1 MLRLNTEIIK
11 IAGVGQ
17 TVAKRLE
24 KLELKTLEDL
34 LYYFPFRY
42 DDFSRKTKISEL
54 KANTQA
60 NIVGQIELIQNKR
73 SARKR
78 MNITEAIISDDT
90 EQIKVIWFNQPF
102 IVKNL
107 KPGDNVSLAG
117 KIEHDFSGFVM
128 KSPVYE
134 KIINEQTIHTQGII
148 PNYHITAN
156 ITQKQ
161 IRFLIAKTL
170 KQSEKISDWLPEQII
185 KNQKLLPLPDAIEKI
200 HFPTNQ
206 DDINQAKRR
215 LAFNELFLIQLRS
228 QSIKH
233 ELKSALATKLKFKE
247 KEIKNFV
254 ASLPFQLT
262 DPQKKSAWEILQDL
276 EKNKP
281 MARMLEGDVGSGKTV
296 VAVMALLVASLNKTQ
311 SVLMVPTEI
320 LAKQHF
326 SSINKLLAKQNIKI
340 CLLTNSE
347 QKTNAYDIKEKSKAK
362 TKQKIFELIKK
373 GKIDI
378 IIGTH
383 ALIQEKLEFNNLA
396 LAIID
401 EQHRFGVE
409 QRKILIEKARNNK
422 NTKCPPGAK
431 CHLDKKNQL
440 HLLSMTATPI
450 PRSLALTIYGDLD
463 ISIINKMPPGRKTII
478 TRVVS
483 EGNREKAYEFIKNL
497 ISKNQQ
503 VFVICP
509 LIDISDKLG
518 VKSVK
523 EEYEKLDKKI
533 FPNLKIGLLH
543 GRIKPKE
550 KNKIMADFLANKIN
564 ILVSTSVVEVGVDIP
579 NASIMM
585 IEGADR
591 FGLAQLHQFRG
602 RIGRG
607 KNQSYCLLF
616 TDSNSPK
623 TLNRLNAMAKYT
635 DGFSLAEIDLQHR
648 GPGEVYGTAQ
658 KGFPE
663 LKIASLFDYELIKA
677 AKHEAKN
684 IFKDSGLNEFPKLK
698 EKINLFKKADYLSG

>member
-1 MLRLNTEIIK
+1 MLKLDTEIIK
-11 IAGVGQ
+11 ITGVGQ

-24 KLELKTLEDL
+24 KLELKNLEDL
-34 LYYFPFRY
+34 LYHFPFRY
-42 DDFSRKTKISEL
+42 DDFSKKTEINNL

-78 MNITEAIISDDT
+78 MNITEAIISDRSG
-90 EQIKVIWFNQPF
+90 QIKVIWFNQSF
-102 IVKNL
+102 ITKSL

-117 KIEHDFSGFVM
+117 KVELDFSGFTM

-134 KIINEQTIHTQGII
+134 KIILGQTMHTQGII
-148 PNYHITAN
+148 PNYHLTSN

-161 IRFLIAKTL
+161 IRFLIAKAL
-170 KQSEKISDWLPEQII
+170 KQSERLEDWLPENII
-185 KNQKLLPLPDAIEKI
+185 KNQKLLSLSKAIEKI
-200 HFPTNQ
+200 HFPKKQ
-206 DDINQAKRR
+206 DDINKAKKR

-233 ELKSALATKLKFKE
+233 ELKSALAVKLKFKE

-262 DPQKKSAWEILQDL
+262 DSQKKSAWEILQDM
-276 EKNKP
+276 EKDKP
-281 MARMLEGDVGSGKTV
+281 MARMLEGDVGSGKTI

-326 SSINKLLAKQNIKI
+326 TSIGKLLTKQNIKI
-340 CLLTNSE
+340 CLLTSSE
-347 QKTNAYDIKEKSKAK
+347 QKTNFSFTQEKSKAK
-362 TKQKIFELIKK
+362 NKQKIFELIKNN
-373 GKIDI
+373 KINI

-409 QRKILIEKARNNK
+409 QRKILIEKARINKNNK
-422 NTKCPPGAK
+422 FSP
-431 CHLDKKNQL
+431 

-463 ISIINKMPPGRKTII
+463 ISIINEMPPGRKTII

-483 EGNREKAYEFIKNL
+483 EKNREKAYEFIKNL
-497 ISKNQQ
+497 ISKKQQ

-509 LIDISDKLG
+509 LIDESDKLG

-523 EEYEKLDKKI
+523 KEYEKLDKKI

-543 GRIKPKE
+543 GRVKPKE
-550 KNKIMADFLANKIN
+550 KDKIMADFLANKIN

-579 NASIMM
+579 NASVMM

-602 RIGRG
+602 RVGRG
-607 KNQSYCLLF
+607 KHQSYCLLF
-616 TDSNSPK
+616 TDSDSPK
-623 TLNRLNAMAKYT
+623 TMNRLNAMAKYT
-635 DGFSLAEIDLQHR
+635 DGFSLAKIDLQHR

-663 LKIASLFDYELIKA
+663 LKVASLFDYELIKA
-677 AKHEAKN
+677 AKQEAENLFKN
-684 IFKDSGLNEFPKLK
+684 SDLNKFAKLK
-698 EKINLFKKADYLSG
+698 EKINLFEKTDYLRG

>member
-1 MLRLNTEIIK
+1 MIMLTLDTEIIK

-17 TVAKRLE
+17 TIAKRLE
-24 KLELKTLEDL
+24 KIGLKNLENL
-34 LYYFPFRY
+34 LYHFPFHY
-42 DDFSRKTKISEL
+42 DDFSKETKIKQL
-54 KANTQA
+54 KANAQV

-78 MNITEAIISDDT
+78 MNITEALVSD
-90 EQIKVIWFNQPF
+90 ESGQIKVIWFNQPF
-102 IVKNL
+102 IAKNL
-107 KPGDNVSLAG
+107 KPSDNVSLAG
-117 KIEHDFSGFVM
+117 KVEHDFSGFVM

-134 KIINEQTIHTQGII
+134 KIILGQTIHTQGII
-148 PNYHITAN
+148 PNYHLTAN

-161 IRFLIAKTL
+161 IRFLITKIL
-170 KQSEKISDWLPEQII
+170 KQAEKIPDWLPEQII
-185 KNQKLLPLPDAIEKI
+185 KNQKLLSLPEAIEKI
-200 HFPTNQ
+200 HFPKTQN
-206 DDINQAKRR
+206 DINQARRR
-215 LAFNELFLIQLRS
+215 LAFNELFLIQLQS

-233 ELKSALATKLKFKE
+233 ELKSTQSAKLKFKE

-254 ASLPFQLT
+254 ASIPFKLT
-262 DPQKKSAWEILQDL
+262 NAQKKSAWEILQDL
-276 EKNKP
+276 EKNEP
-281 MARMLEGDVGSGKTV
+281 MARMLEGDVGSGKTI
-296 VAVMALLVASLNKTQ
+296 VALMALLTASLNNAQ

-326 SSINKLLAKQNIKI
+326 ASIGKLLAKQNIKI
-340 CLLTNSE
+340 CILTNSE
-347 QKTNAYDIKEKSKAK
+347 QKTNTYDIKEKSKAK

-396 LAIID
+396 LAVID

-422 NTKCPPGAK
+422 N
-431 CHLDKKNQL
+431 DKNSP

-463 ISIINKMPPGRKTII
+463 ISIINEMPPGRKKII

-483 EGNREKAYEFIKNL
+483 EENREKAYEFIKKL
-497 ISKNQQ
+497 ISKKQQ
-503 VFVICP
+503 IFIICP
-509 LIDISDKLG
+509 LIDESDKLG

-523 EEYEKLDKKI
+523 KEYEKLDKKI

-543 GRIKPKE
+543 GRLKLKE
-550 KNKIMADFLANKIN
+550 KDKIMTDFLKNKIN

-579 NASIMM
+579 NASVMM

-602 RIGRG
+602 RVGRG
-607 KNQSYCLLF
+607 KHQSYCLLF
-616 TDSNSPK
+616 TDNDNPK
-623 TLNRLNAMAKYT
+623 TLTRLSAMAKHT
-635 DGFSLAEIDLQHR
+635 DGFSLAKIDLQHR

-658 KGFPE
+658 KGFPK
-663 LKIASLFDYELIKA
+663 LKVASLFDYELIKV

-684 IFKDSGLNEFPKLK
+684 IFKNSDLNKFVKLK
-698 EKINLFKKADYLSG
+698 EKINLLEKSDYLRG

>member
-1 MLRLNTEIIK
+1 MLKLDTEIIK

-17 TVAKRLE
+17 TIAKRLE

-34 LYYFPFRY
+34 LYHFPFHY
-42 DDFSRKTKISEL
+42 DDFSKKTKINNL

-78 MNITEAIISDDT
+78 MNITEALVSD
-90 EQIKVIWFNQPF
+90 ESGQIKVIWFNQPF
-102 IVKNL
+102 ITKNL

-117 KIEHDFSGFVM
+117 KVEHDFSGFAM
-128 KSPVYE
+128 KSPIYE
-134 KIINEQTIHTQGII
+134 KTILGQTIHTQGII
-148 PNYHITAN
+148 PNYHLTAN

-161 IRFLIAKTL
+161 IRFLIANIL
-170 KQSEKISDWLPEQII
+170 KQSEKPEDWLPENII
-185 KNQKLLPLPDAIEKI
+185 KNQKLLSLSEAIEKI
-200 HFPTNQ
+200 HFPKNQ
-206 DDINQAKRR
+206 DDINKSKKRM
-215 LAFNELFLIQLRS
+215 AFNELFLIQLQS

-233 ELKSALATKLKFKE
+233 ELKSALAAKLKFKE

-262 DPQKKSAWEILQDL
+262 NAQKKSAWEILQDL
-276 EKNKP
+276 EKNEP
-281 MARMLEGDVGSGKTV
+281 MARMLEGDVGSGKTI
-296 VAVMALLVASLNKTQ
+296 VAVMALLIAGLNKTQ

-326 SSINKLLAKQNIKI
+326 ALINKLLAKQNIKI

-347 QKTNAYDIKEKSKAK
+347 QKTNTHDIKEKSKAK

-378 IIGTH
+378 VIGTH
-383 ALIQEKLEFNNLA
+383 ALIQEKLEFNNLS

-409 QRKILIEKARNNK
+409 QRKILIKKARNNK
-422 NTKCPPGAK
+422 N
-431 CHLDKKNQL
+431 DKNSP

-450 PRSLALTIYGDLD
+450 PRSLALTIYGDLN
-463 ISIINKMPPGRKTII
+463 ISIINEMPPGRKTII

-483 EGNREKAYEFIKNL
+483 EENRKKAYEFIKNL
-497 ISKNQQ
+497 VSKKQQ

-509 LIDISDKLG
+509 LIDESDKLG

-523 EEYEKLDKKI
+523 KEYEKLDKKI

-543 GRIKPKE
+543 GRVKPKE
-550 KNKIMADFLANKIN
+550 KDKIMADFLTNKIN

-579 NASIMM
+579 NASVIM

-602 RIGRG
+602 RVGRG

-616 TDSNSPK
+616 TDNDSPK
-623 TLNRLNAMAKYT
+623 IMNRLNAMAKYT

-677 AKHEAKN
+677 AKHEAEN
-684 IFKDSGLNEFPKLK
+684 IFKNSDLNKFVKLK
-698 EKINLFKKADYLSG
+698 EKINLSEKMDYLKG

>member
-1 MLRLNTEIIK
+1 MLKLDTEIIK
-11 IAGVGQ
+11 ITGVGQ

-24 KLELKTLEDL
+24 KLELKNLEDL
-34 LYYFPFRY
+34 LYHFPFRY
-42 DDFSRKTKISEL
+42 DDFSKKTEINNL

-78 MNITEAIISDDT
+78 MNITEAIISDRSG
-90 EQIKVIWFNQPF
+90 QIKVIWFNQSF
-102 IVKNL
+102 ITKSL

-117 KIEHDFSGFVM
+117 KVELDFSGFTM

-134 KIINEQTIHTQGII
+134 KIILGQTMHTQGII
-148 PNYHITAN
+148 PNYHLTSN

-161 IRFLIAKTL
+161 IRFLIAKAL
-170 KQSEKISDWLPEQII
+170 KQSERLEDWLPENII
-185 KNQKLLPLPDAIEKI
+185 KNQKLLSLSKAIEKI
-200 HFPTNQ
+200 HFPKKQ
-206 DDINQAKRR
+206 DDINKAKKR

-233 ELKSALATKLKFKE
+233 ELKSDLAVKLKFKE

-262 DPQKKSAWEILQDL
+262 DSQKKSAWEILQDM
-276 EKNKP
+276 EKDKP
-281 MARMLEGDVGSGKTV
+281 MARMLEGDVGSGKTI

-326 SSINKLLAKQNIKI
+326 TSIGKLLTKQNIKI
-340 CLLTNSE
+340 CLLTSSE
-347 QKTNAYDIKEKSKAK
+347 QKTNFSFTQEKSKAK
-362 TKQKIFELIKK
+362 NKQKIFELIKNN
-373 GKIDI
+373 KINI

-409 QRKILIEKARNNK
+409 QRKILIEKARINKNNK
-422 NTKCPPGAK
+422 FSP
-431 CHLDKKNQL
+431 

-463 ISIINKMPPGRKTII
+463 ISIINEMPPGRKTII

-483 EGNREKAYEFIKNL
+483 EKNREKAYEFIKNL
-497 ISKNQQ
+497 ISKKQQ

-509 LIDISDKLG
+509 LIDESDKLG

-523 EEYEKLDKKI
+523 KEYEKLDKKI

-543 GRIKPKE
+543 GRVKPKE
-550 KNKIMADFLANKIN
+550 KDKIMADFLANKIN

-579 NASIMM
+579 NASVMM

-602 RIGRG
+602 RVGRG
-607 KNQSYCLLF
+607 KHQSYCLLF
-616 TDSNSPK
+616 TDSDSPK
-623 TLNRLNAMAKYT
+623 TMNRLNAMAKYT
-635 DGFSLAEIDLQHR
+635 DGFSLAKIDLQHR

-663 LKIASLFDYELIKA
+663 LKVASLFDYELIKA
-677 AKHEAKN
+677 AKQEAENLFKN
-684 IFKDSGLNEFPKLK
+684 SDLNKFAKLK
-698 EKINLFKKADYLSG
+698 EKINLFEKTDYLRG